1 MRVLIYLA
9 AMLVMALG
17 AQADFIIVGN
27 GHSTQVIGNERWCHG
42 RELEPKSMLVECL
55 YPSKKVCESISKDEC
70 KNIKEVKNLFVT
82 IIKETFCF
90 QTKTPIDGLLC

>member
-27 GHSTQVIGNERWCHG
+27 GHSTQLIGNERWCSG
-42 RELEPKSMLVECL
+42 KELEPKSVLVECL
-55 YPSKKVCESISKDEC
+55 YPSKKVCESIAKEEC
-70 KNIKEVKNLFVT
+70 KNIKDVEKLFVT
-82 IIKETFCF
+82 IIKDVFN
-90 QTKTPIDGLLC
+90 